1 MIIFYR
7 HIENKHPEKLKGKSN
22 HKRPNPFSD
31 DEMSSP
37 MKTRTTRSSARLTGA
52 VDDTDEDDL
61 SEVEGLSK
69 SFTEEHYLNLTGM
82 EKEYKVIRLIFFLF
96 QIYYCDI
103 VTKKIT
109 SLYFFCQKICRE
121 LSA

>member
-1 MIIFYR
+1 
-7 HIENKHPEKLKGKSN
+7 
-22 HKRPNPFSD
+22 
-31 DEMSSP
+31 

-82 EKEYKVIRLIFFLF
+82 EKEYKVIRLILFISLKVIGENTLLFSFSSFFSYSSNAFLNKTGMDRF
-96 QIYYCDI
+96 LDCC
-103 VTKKIT
+103 K
-109 SLYFFCQKICRE
+109 
-121 LSA
+121 A

>member
-1 MIIFYR
+1 MIKTSLIIFYR

-31 DEMSSP
+31 NEMSSP

-61 SEVEGLSK
+61 SEVEGLPQ
-69 SFTEEHYLNLTGM
+69 SFTDEHYLNLTGM
-82 EKEYKVIRLIFFLF
+82 EKEYKVIRLIFFIFKL
-96 QIYYCDI
+96 IH
-103 VTKKIT
+103 IT
-109 SLYFFCQKICRE
+109 LG
-121 LSA
+121 

>member
-82 EKEYKVIRLIFFLF
+82 EKEYKVIRLIFYF
-96 QIYYCDI
+96 QITI
-103 VTKKIT
+103 I
-109 SLYFFCQKICRE
+109 FFNILFSNHDNLFSYSSRAFCI
-121 LSA
+121 